1 MKCAGSGW
9 VHIASGYDTDIEPIL
24 KMKVPVIWVNRRG
37 IKLEKDQKKPTE
49 EVKTLRDAA
58 KLLKVA

>member
-1 MKCAGSGW
+1 
-9 VHIASGYDTDIEPIL
+9 
-24 KMKVPVIWVNRRG
+24 VPVIWVNRRG
-37 IKLEKDQKKPTE
+37 LKLEANQKKPTE